1 MPLEIMSWTK
11 QKVTEKPRNI
21 YKENYRKNSVFF
33 NKDHR
38 TTDWVEWTGT
48 IDIETLDTGL
58 NKKEVNLYGAA
69 HIRYLCMKKTLAVID
84 IIDIDL
90 ATVLKI
96 LHFLHWLQFWPPG
109 ANVLN
114 NNLLI

>member
-1 MPLEIMSWTK
+1 MFYSTSTWRSWVEQNKKLERSQEIFTK
-11 QKVTEKPRNI
+11 KITT
-21 YKENYRKNSVFF
+21 KNSVFF

-69 HIRYLCMKKTLAVID
+69 HIRYLCMNE
-84 IIDIDL
+84 
-90 ATVLKI
+90 LK
-96 LHFLHWLQFWPPG
+96 LS
-109 ANVLN
+109 
-114 NNLLI
+114 